1 MDAIAAFMYG
11 FTRISEAME
20 ARYRHEPEQLPL
32 LAEEEDQP

>member
-20 ARYRHEPEQLPL
+20 AHGRRELESSPF
-32 LAEEEDQP
+32 EEEGDEP